1 MIPTKLLGVEMG
13 VYGFDL
19 SKGTAV
25 ALTIAARRPRHRQSA
40 FRGHG
45 LFDIANGSR
54 ACDRAGRLMVILIT
68 CFLPFLTGTAD
79 AKSQDD
85 GDRGVSYGTP
95 AMLDQCRCTR
105 GPEQIDGIKQ
115 RLKLAQRADEVRPA
129 ATQPAGSRPA
139 APGSRGART
148 ATEQA
153 RAAADAPAQEM
164 TSTPPSAAN
173 AAQAASETER
183 LNQNLLLDQER
194 QRANKLA
201 RELAAARVE
210 LDAARQTQT
219 HTVRAMEIGIQQTQA
234 LEQEREK
241 TDNLSREISFL
252 KAELDVARV
261 AASKA
266 MQAPEPE
273 PKQERPVDRR
283 NGAKRFA
290 LQLASLRSDLEASRS
305 AASEA
310 TKSAAAEAA
319 QRQALERELKQEQ
332 DKTEA
337 LISELGPLRIAASE
351 TARVGTADVDQKLTL
366 TRELEKQRGRAESA
380 DRQLQSLQAELRAAQ
395 AASSELAAARA
406 ADAEQKLAL
415 KREVEK
421 QRDKAENADRQ
432 LQPLQ
437 AELRAAQTASSELA
451 AARAADAEQTL
462 ALKREVEKQRDR
474 AEKADRQ
481 LQPLQA
487 DLRAAQTASSELAA
501 ARAADAE
508 QKLALKRE
516 VEKQRDKA
524 ESADRQLQPLQ
535 VELRAAKTASSEL
548 AAARAADAEQKL
560 ALKREVEQ
568 QRGRADALAREAASL
583 KDQRDLA
590 RAEASEAARVAE
602 AAAKATTKREK
613 EQPGSGAAMLPT
625 FASVRDHLAAWNA
638 STVVATP
645 SREPTGRAPSQ
656 SSLQPAASP
665 RPAPSTSAPIP
676 PSAQVT
682 KGTAMPGADSKA
694 VASVERQVAASGA
707 PRPLA
712 NEERLLARASALLRQ
727 SDINGARGLLEYVL
741 GHGSAQAAFMLA
753 ETYDP
758 RVLQTWDARG
768 VAGDSAKARELYER
782 AQVGGVRDAEARI
795 KGLR

>member
-1 MIPTKLLGVEMG
+1 MIPTKQLGVSMG

-25 ALTIAARRPRHRQSA
+25 ALTTAARRPRHRQFA
-40 FRGHG
+40 FRGLG
-45 LFDIANGSR
+45 LFDIADGSR
-54 ACDRAGRLMVILIT
+54 ACDRAGRLMVVLIT
-68 CFLPFLTGTAD
+68 CFLPVLTGTAD

-85 GDRGVSYGTP
+85 GDRGAAYITP

-129 ATQPAGSRPA
+129 ATQPAGSRLA

-164 TSTPPSAAN
+164 TSTPPSASN

-366 TRELEKQRGRAESA
+366 MRELEKQRGRAESA

-395 AASSELAAARA
+395 
-406 ADAEQKLAL
+406 
-415 KREVEK
+415 
-421 QRDKAENADRQ
+421 
-432 LQPLQ
+432 
-437 AELRAAQTASSELA
+437 TASSELG
-451 AARAADAEQTL
+451 
-462 ALKREVEKQRDR
+462 
-474 AEKADRQ
+474 
-481 LQPLQA
+481 
-487 DLRAAQTASSELAA
+487 
-501 ARAADAE
+501 
-508 QKLALKRE
+508 
-516 VEKQRDKA
+516 
-524 ESADRQLQPLQ
+524 
-535 VELRAAKTASSEL
+535 
-548 AAARAADAEQKL
+548 AARAADAEQKL

-613 EQPGSGAAMLPT
+613 ERPGSGAAMLPT

>member
-1 MIPTKLLGVEMG
+1 
-13 VYGFDL
+13 
-19 SKGTAV
+19 
-25 ALTIAARRPRHRQSA
+25 
-40 FRGHG
+40 
-45 LFDIANGSR
+45 
-54 ACDRAGRLMVILIT
+54 MVVLIT
-68 CFLPFLTGTAD
+68 CFLPVLTGTAD

-85 GDRGVSYGTP
+85 GHRGASYITP
-95 AMLDQCRCTR
+95 AMLDLCRCTH

-115 RLKLAQRADEVRPA
+115 RLKLVQRADEARPA

-139 APGSRGART
+139 ATGPRGART
-148 ATEQA
+148 ATEQP
-153 RAAADAPAQEM
+153 RAAADAPAQDM
-164 TSTPPSAAN
+164 TSTPPPVSN

-241 TDNLSREISFL
+241 TDHLSREISFL

-290 LQLASLRSDLEASRS
+290 LQLASLRSELEASRN

-337 LISELGPLRIAASE
+337 LISELGPLRNAASE
-351 TARVGTADVDQKLTL
+351 TAKVGAADVDQQLTL

-395 AASSELAAARA
+395 TASSELGAARA

-421 QRDKAENADRQ
+421 QRDRAESADRQ

-437 AELRAAQTASSELA
+437 AELRTAQ
-451 AARAADAEQTL
+451 
-462 ALKREVEKQRDR
+462 
-474 AEKADRQ
+474 
-481 LQPLQA
+481 
-487 DLRAAQTASSELAA
+487 
-501 ARAADAE
+501 
-508 QKLALKRE
+508 
-516 VEKQRDKA
+516 
-524 ESADRQLQPLQ
+524 
-535 VELRAAKTASSEL
+535 TASSEL

-590 RAEASEAARVAE
+590 RAETSETARAAE
-602 AAAKATTKREK
+602 AAAKAAPKREK
-613 EQPGSGAAMLPT
+613 EQPGSGAATLPT
-625 FASVRDHLAAWNA
+625 SASVRDHLAAWNA
-638 STVVATP
+638 STVVAAP
-645 SREPTGRAPSQ
+645 SREPAGRAPSQ

-665 RPAPSTSAPIP
+665 PPAPSASAPMP
-676 PSAQVT
+676 PSAQIT
-682 KGTAMPGADSKA
+682 KGTALPGADSKA
-694 VASVERQVAASGA
+694 KASVERQVAASGV

-758 RVLQTWDARG
+758 HMLQSWDARG

-782 AQVGGVRDAEARI
+782 AQAGGIRDAEGRI
-795 KGLR
+795 KGLK

>member
-164 TSTPPSAAN
+164 TSTPPSASN

-395 AASSELAAARA
+395 TASSELAAARA

-421 QRDKAENADRQ
+421 QRDRAENADRQ

-451 AARAADAEQTL
+451 AARAADAEQKL

-474 AEKADRQ
+474 
-481 LQPLQA
+481 
-487 DLRAAQTASSELAA
+487 
-501 ARAADAE
+501 
-508 QKLALKRE
+508 
-516 VEKQRDKA
+516 A

-638 STVVATP
+638 STVVAAP

-682 KGTAMPGADSKA
+682 KGTAMFGADSKA

>member
-1 MIPTKLLGVEMG
+1 MIPTKLPSIMVPTKQLGVAMG
-13 VYGFDL
+13 VHGFDL

-25 ALTIAARRPRHRQSA
+25 ALSKAARRPRHRQFA
-40 FRGHG
+40 FRELG
-45 LFDIANGSR
+45 LFDIADGSR
-54 ACDRAGRLMVILIT
+54 ACDRAGRLMVVLIT
-68 CFLPFLTGTAD
+68 CFLPVLTGTAD

-85 GDRGVSYGTP
+85 GDRGASYITP
-95 AMLDQCRCTR
+95 AMLDLCRCTH
-105 GPEQIDGIKQ
+105 GPEQIDGNKQ
-115 RLKLAQRADEVRPA
+115 RLKLVQRADEARPA

-139 APGSRGART
+139 ATGPRGART
-148 ATEQA
+148 ATEQP
-153 RAAADAPAQEM
+153 RAAADAPAQDM
-164 TSTPPSAAN
+164 TSTPPPVSN

-241 TDNLSREISFL
+241 TDHLSREISFL

-290 LQLASLRSDLEASRS
+290 LQLASLRSELEASRN

-351 TARVGTADVDQKLTL
+351 TAKVGAADVDQQLTL
-366 TRELEKQRGRAESA
+366 TRELEKQRGRAEST
-380 DRQLQSLQAELRAAQ
+380 DRQLQSLQAE
-395 AASSELAAARA
+395 
-406 ADAEQKLAL
+406 
-415 KREVEK
+415 
-421 QRDKAENADRQ
+421 
-432 LQPLQ
+432 
-437 AELRAAQTASSELA
+437 
-451 AARAADAEQTL
+451 
-462 ALKREVEKQRDR
+462 
-474 AEKADRQ
+474 
-481 LQPLQA
+481 
-487 DLRAAQTASSELAA
+487 LRAAQTASSELAA

-516 VEKQRDKA
+516 VEKQRDRA

-535 VELRAAKTASSEL
+535 AELRTAQTASSEL

-590 RAEASEAARVAE
+590 RAETSEAARTAE
-602 AAAKATTKREK
+602 AAAKAAPKREK
-613 EQPGSGAAMLPT
+613 EQPGSGAATLPT

-638 STVVATP
+638 STVVAAP
-645 SREPTGRAPSQ
+645 SRQPTGRAPSQ

-665 RPAPSTSAPIP
+665 PPAPSASAPMP
-676 PSAQVT
+676 PSAQIT
-682 KGTAMPGADSKA
+682 KGTALPGADSKA
-694 VASVERQVAASGA
+694 KASVERQVAASGV

-758 RVLQTWDARG
+758 HVLQSWDARG

-782 AQVGGVRDAEARI
+782 AQAGGIRDAEGRI
-795 KGLR
+795 KGLK

>member
-1 MIPTKLLGVEMG
+1 MIPTKLPSIMVPTKQLGVAMG
-13 VYGFDL
+13 VHGFDL

-25 ALTIAARRPRHRQSA
+25 ALSKAARRPRHRQFA
-40 FRGHG
+40 FRELG
-45 LFDIANGSR
+45 LFDIADGSR
-54 ACDRAGRLMVILIT
+54 ACDRAGRLMVVLIT
-68 CFLPFLTGTAD
+68 CFLPVLTGTAD
-79 AKSQDD
+79 AKSQDV
-85 GDRGVSYGTP
+85 GDRGASYITP
-95 AMLDQCRCTR
+95 AMLDLCRCTR

-115 RLKLAQRADEVRPA
+115 RLKLVQRADEARPA

-139 APGSRGART
+139 ATGPRGAKT
-148 ATEQA
+148 ATEQP
-153 RAAADAPAQEM
+153 RAAADAPAQDM
-164 TSTPPSAAN
+164 TSTPPPVSN

-241 TDNLSREISFL
+241 TDHLSREISFL

-290 LQLASLRSDLEASRS
+290 LQLASLRSELEASRN

-337 LISELGPLRIAASE
+337 LISELGPLRNAASE
-351 TARVGTADVDQKLTL
+351 TARGGAADVDQKLAL
-366 TRELEKQRGRAESA
+366 TRELEKQRDRAESA

-395 AASSELAAARA
+395 
-406 ADAEQKLAL
+406 
-415 KREVEK
+415 
-421 QRDKAENADRQ
+421 
-432 LQPLQ
+432 
-437 AELRAAQTASSELA
+437 TASSELG
-451 AARAADAEQTL
+451 
-462 ALKREVEKQRDR
+462 
-474 AEKADRQ
+474 
-481 LQPLQA
+481 
-487 DLRAAQTASSELAA
+487 
-501 ARAADAE
+501 
-508 QKLALKRE
+508 
-516 VEKQRDKA
+516 
-524 ESADRQLQPLQ
+524 
-535 VELRAAKTASSEL
+535 
-548 AAARAADAEQKL
+548 AARAADAEQKL

-590 RAEASEAARVAE
+590 RAETSEAARTAE
-602 AAAKATTKREK
+602 AAAKTAAKREK
-613 EQPGSGAAMLPT
+613 EQPGSGAATLPT

-638 STVVATP
+638 SAVVAAP

-656 SSLQPAASP
+656 SSLRPAASP
-665 RPAPSTSAPIP
+665 PPAPSASAPTQ
-676 PSAQVT
+676 PSAQIT
-682 KGTAMPGADSKA
+682 KGAALPGADSKA
-694 VASVERQVAASGA
+694 MASVERQAAASGV

-758 RVLQTWDARG
+758 HVLQSWDARG

-782 AQVGGVRDAEARI
+782 AQAGGIRDAEGRI
-795 KGLR
+795 KGLK

>member
-1 MIPTKLLGVEMG
+1 MIPTKLPSIMVPTKQLGVAMG
-13 VYGFDL
+13 VHGFDL

-25 ALTIAARRPRHRQSA
+25 ALSKATRRPRHRQFA
-40 FRGHG
+40 FRELG
-45 LFDIANGSR
+45 LFDIADGAR
-54 ACDRAGRLMVILIT
+54 ACDRAGRLMVVLIT
-68 CFLPFLTGTAD
+68 CFLPVLTGTAD

-85 GDRGVSYGTP
+85 GDRGASYITP
-95 AMLDQCRCTR
+95 AMLDLCRCTH
-105 GPEQIDGIKQ
+105 GPEQIDGNKQ
-115 RLKLAQRADEVRPA
+115 RLKLVQRADEARPA

-139 APGSRGART
+139 ATGPRGART
-148 ATEQA
+148 ATEQP
-153 RAAADAPAQEM
+153 RAAADAPAQDM
-164 TSTPPSAAN
+164 TSTPPPVSN

-241 TDNLSREISFL
+241 TDHLSREISFL

-290 LQLASLRSDLEASRS
+290 LQLASLRSELEASRN

-351 TARVGTADVDQKLTL
+351 TAKVGAADVDQQLTL

-395 AASSELAAARA
+395 
-406 ADAEQKLAL
+406 
-415 KREVEK
+415 
-421 QRDKAENADRQ
+421 
-432 LQPLQ
+432 
-437 AELRAAQTASSELA
+437 TASSELG
-451 AARAADAEQTL
+451 
-462 ALKREVEKQRDR
+462 
-474 AEKADRQ
+474 
-481 LQPLQA
+481 
-487 DLRAAQTASSELAA
+487 
-501 ARAADAE
+501 
-508 QKLALKRE
+508 
-516 VEKQRDKA
+516 
-524 ESADRQLQPLQ
+524 
-535 VELRAAKTASSEL
+535 
-548 AAARAADAEQKL
+548 AARAADAEQKL

-590 RAEASEAARVAE
+590 RAETSETARAAE
-602 AAAKATTKREK
+602 AAAKAAPKREK
-613 EQPGSGAAMLPT
+613 EQPGSGAATLPT
-625 FASVRDHLAAWNA
+625 SASVRDHLAAWNA
-638 STVVATP
+638 STVVAAP
-645 SREPTGRAPSQ
+645 SREPAGRAPSQ

-665 RPAPSTSAPIP
+665 PPAPSASAPMP
-676 PSAQVT
+676 PSAQIT
-682 KGTAMPGADSKA
+682 KGTALPGADSKA
-694 VASVERQVAASGA
+694 KASVERQVAASGV

-758 RVLQTWDARG
+758 HVLQSWDARG

-782 AQVGGVRDAEARI
+782 AQAGGIRDAEGRI
-795 KGLR
+795 KGLK

>member
-1 MIPTKLLGVEMG
+1 MIPTKQLGVSMG

-25 ALTIAARRPRHRQSA
+25 ALTTAARRPRHRQFA
-40 FRGHG
+40 FRGLG
-45 LFDIANGSR
+45 LFDIADGSR
-54 ACDRAGRLMVILIT
+54 ACDRAGRLMVVLIT
-68 CFLPFLTGTAD
+68 CFLPVLTGTAD

-85 GDRGVSYGTP
+85 GDRGAAYITP

-129 ATQPAGSRPA
+129 ATQPAGSRLA

-164 TSTPPSAAN
+164 TSTPPSASN

-366 TRELEKQRGRAESA
+366 MRELEKQRGRAESA

-395 AASSELAAARA
+395 TASSELGAARA

-421 QRDKAENADRQ
+421 QRDRAESADRQ

-437 AELRAAQTASSELA
+437 VELRAA
-451 AARAADAEQTL
+451 
-462 ALKREVEKQRDR
+462 K
-474 AEKADRQ
+474 
-481 LQPLQA
+481 
-487 DLRAAQTASSELAA
+487 TASSELAA

-516 VEKQRDKA
+516 VEKQRDRA

-535 VELRAAKTASSEL
+535 AELRTAQTASSEL

-613 EQPGSGAAMLPT
+613 ERPGSGAAMLPT

>member
-1 MIPTKLLGVEMG
+1 MIPTKQLGVSMG

-25 ALTIAARRPRHRQSA
+25 ALTTAARRPRHRQFA
-40 FRGHG
+40 FCGLG
-45 LFDIANGSR
+45 LFDIADGSR
-54 ACDRAGRLMVILIT
+54 ACDRAGRLMVVLIT
-68 CFLPFLTGTAD
+68 CFLPVLTGTAD

-85 GDRGVSYGTP
+85 GDRGASYITP

-139 APGSRGART
+139 SPGSRGART
-148 ATEQA
+148 ATEQP

-164 TSTPPSAAN
+164 TSTPPSASN

-290 LQLASLRSDLEASRS
+290 LQLASLRSELEASRGT
-305 AASEA
+305 ASEA
-310 TKSAAAEAA
+310 TKSATAEAT

-337 LISELGPLRIAASE
+337 LISELGTLRNAASE
-351 TARVGTADVDQKLTL
+351 TARVGAADVDQKLTL

-380 DRQLQSLQAELRAAQ
+380 DRQLQS
-395 AASSELAAARA
+395 
-406 ADAEQKLAL
+406 
-415 KREVEK
+415 
-421 QRDKAENADRQ
+421 
-432 LQPLQ
+432 LQ

-524 ESADRQLQPLQ
+524 ENADRQLQPLQ
-535 VELRAAKTASSEL
+535 AELRAAQTASSEL

-613 EQPGSGAAMLPT
+613 EQPGNGAAMLPT
-625 FASVRDHLAAWNA
+625 FASVRDHLTAWNA

-656 SSLQPAASP
+656 SSLRPAASP
-665 RPAPSTSAPIP
+665 RPAPSTSAPMP

-682 KGTAMPGADSKA
+682 KGTALPGADSKA
-694 VASVERQVAASGA
+694 VASVERQAAASGA

-758 RVLQTWDARG
+758 HVLQSWDARG
-768 VAGDSAKARELYER
+768 VAGDSAKARDLYER
-782 AQVGGVRDAEARI
+782 AQAGGIRDAEGRI

>member
-1 MIPTKLLGVEMG
+1 MIPTKQLGVSMG

-25 ALTIAARRPRHRQSA
+25 ALTTAARRPRHRQFA
-40 FRGHG
+40 FCGLG
-45 LFDIANGSR
+45 LFDIADGSR
-54 ACDRAGRLMVILIT
+54 ACDRAGRLMVVLIT
-68 CFLPFLTGTAD
+68 CFLPVLTGTAD

-85 GDRGVSYGTP
+85 GDRGASYITP

-139 APGSRGART
+139 SPGSRGART
-148 ATEQA
+148 ATEQP

-164 TSTPPSAAN
+164 TSTPPSASN

-290 LQLASLRSDLEASRS
+290 LQLASLRSELEASRGT
-305 AASEA
+305 ASEA
-310 TKSAAAEAA
+310 TKSATAEAT

-337 LISELGPLRIAASE
+337 LISELGTLRNAASE
-351 TARVGTADVDQKLTL
+351 TARVGAADVDQKLTL

-395 AASSELAAARA
+395 TASSELAAARA

-437 AELRAAQTASSELA
+437 AELRAAQ
-451 AARAADAEQTL
+451 
-462 ALKREVEKQRDR
+462 
-474 AEKADRQ
+474 
-481 LQPLQA
+481 
-487 DLRAAQTASSELAA
+487 
-501 ARAADAE
+501 
-508 QKLALKRE
+508 
-516 VEKQRDKA
+516 
-524 ESADRQLQPLQ
+524 
-535 VELRAAKTASSEL
+535 TASSEL

-613 EQPGSGAAMLPT
+613 EQPGNGAAMLPT
-625 FASVRDHLAAWNA
+625 FASVRDHLTAWNA

-656 SSLQPAASP
+656 SSLRPAASP
-665 RPAPSTSAPIP
+665 RPAPSTSAPMP

-682 KGTAMPGADSKA
+682 KGTALPGADSKA
-694 VASVERQVAASGA
+694 VASVERQAAASGA

-758 RVLQTWDARG
+758 HVLQSWDARG
-768 VAGDSAKARELYER
+768 VAGDSAKARDLYER
-782 AQVGGVRDAEARI
+782 AQAGGIRDAEGRI

>member
-1 MIPTKLLGVEMG
+1 
-13 VYGFDL
+13 
-19 SKGTAV
+19 
-25 ALTIAARRPRHRQSA
+25 
-40 FRGHG
+40 
-45 LFDIANGSR
+45 
-54 ACDRAGRLMVILIT
+54 
-68 CFLPFLTGTAD
+68 
-79 AKSQDD
+79 
-85 GDRGVSYGTP
+85 VS
-95 AMLDQCRCTR
+95 
-105 GPEQIDGIKQ
+105 
-115 RLKLAQRADEVRPA
+115 
-129 ATQPAGSRPA
+129 
-139 APGSRGART
+139 
-148 ATEQA
+148 
-153 RAAADAPAQEM
+153 
-164 TSTPPSAAN
+164 N

-241 TDNLSREISFL
+241 TDHLSREISFL

-290 LQLASLRSDLEASRS
+290 LQLASLRSELEASRN

-351 TARVGTADVDQKLTL
+351 TAKVGAADVDQQLTL

-395 AASSELAAARA
+395 
-406 ADAEQKLAL
+406 
-415 KREVEK
+415 
-421 QRDKAENADRQ
+421 
-432 LQPLQ
+432 
-437 AELRAAQTASSELA
+437 TASSELG
-451 AARAADAEQTL
+451 
-462 ALKREVEKQRDR
+462 
-474 AEKADRQ
+474 
-481 LQPLQA
+481 
-487 DLRAAQTASSELAA
+487 
-501 ARAADAE
+501 
-508 QKLALKRE
+508 
-516 VEKQRDKA
+516 
-524 ESADRQLQPLQ
+524 
-535 VELRAAKTASSEL
+535 
-548 AAARAADAEQKL
+548 AARAADAEQKL

-590 RAEASEAARVAE
+590 RAETSETARAAE
-602 AAAKATTKREK
+602 AAAKAAPKREK
-613 EQPGSGAAMLPT
+613 EQPGSGAATLPT
-625 FASVRDHLAAWNA
+625 SASVRDHLAAWNA
-638 STVVATP
+638 STVVAAP
-645 SREPTGRAPSQ
+645 SREPAGRAPSQ

-665 RPAPSTSAPIP
+665 PPAPSASAPMP
-676 PSAQVT
+676 PSAQIT
-682 KGTAMPGADSKA
+682 KGTALPGADSKA
-694 VASVERQVAASGA
+694 KASVERQVAASGV

-758 RVLQTWDARG
+758 HMLQSWDARG

-782 AQVGGVRDAEARI
+782 AQAGGIRDAEGRI
-795 KGLR
+795 KGLK

>member
-1 MIPTKLLGVEMG
+1 MIPTKQLGVSMG

-25 ALTIAARRPRHRQSA
+25 ALTTAARRPRHRQFA
-40 FRGHG
+40 FRGLG
-45 LFDIANGSR
+45 LFDIADGSR
-54 ACDRAGRLMVILIT
+54 ACDRAGRLMVVLIT
-68 CFLPFLTGTAD
+68 CFLPVLTGTAD

-85 GDRGVSYGTP
+85 GDRGAAYITP

-129 ATQPAGSRPA
+129 ATQPAGSRLA

-164 TSTPPSAAN
+164 TSTPPSASN

-366 TRELEKQRGRAESA
+366 MRELEKQRGRAESA

-395 AASSELAAARA
+395 TASSELGAARA

-421 QRDKAENADRQ
+421 QRDRAESADRQ

-437 AELRAAQTASSELA
+437 AELRTAQ
-451 AARAADAEQTL
+451 
-462 ALKREVEKQRDR
+462 
-474 AEKADRQ
+474 
-481 LQPLQA
+481 
-487 DLRAAQTASSELAA
+487 
-501 ARAADAE
+501 
-508 QKLALKRE
+508 
-516 VEKQRDKA
+516 
-524 ESADRQLQPLQ
+524 
-535 VELRAAKTASSEL
+535 TASSEL

-613 EQPGSGAAMLPT
+613 ERPGSGAAMLPT